1 MSPTTKTSKNTMNDE
16 HLWGYSPWQYSELQ
30 SAIIEN
36 TRNDC
41 PLIGGGMLRV
51 MERPS
56 GEQKIE
62 IIREYTLGYTGH
74 QEIISIPPEL
84 FHRIQKH
91 PDTDKANYILV

>member
-1 MSPTTKTSKNTMNDE
+1 MNDE